1 MSRQRDIQDT
11 INGVGERVSERVRH
25 YADEAADH
33 AGTLA
38 ERGRQFRRRFGQKNG
53 QYSRRIAH
61 AAEDMADEANYQY
74 RRLRRQVKRHPTA
87 TVAIV
92 AGTVGAFF
100 LLRHLLRGDDED

>member
-1 MSRQRDIQDT
+1 MSRQRDIQDS

-25 YADEAADH
+25 YAGEAAER
-33 AGTLA
+33 AGSLA
-38 ERGRQFRRRFGQKNG
+38 ERGRDAGRRFSSKHVG
-53 QYSRRIAH
+53 YSRRVAH
-61 AAEDMADEANYQY
+61 AAEDLADEANYQY

-100 LLRHLLRGDDED
+100 LLRHLFRGDDN

>member
-1 MSRQRDIQDT
+1 MSRQRDIQDS

-25 YADEAADH
+25 YAGEAAER
-33 AGTLA
+33 AGSLA
-38 ERGRQFRRRFGQKNG
+38 ERGRDAGRRFSSKHVG
-53 QYSRRIAH
+53 YSRRVAH
-61 AAEDMADEANYQY
+61 AAEDLADEANYQY

-100 LLRHLLRGDDED
+100 LLRHIFRGDDD